1 MSSFHQGLAQGNT
14 SVIGRGLVVDQGFD
28 PCLVQNFDHPIR
40 QKLVHKNASAQRH
53 FPVVRTR
60 KGILYHT
67 KAGFRHGNMKLGGE
81 YFRGLSSP
89 VKIGQIQE
97 KRGPIEDLYLVFRMS
112 DKPTGSG
119 GGGGT
124 RRAAASRRIAAWP
137 S

>member
-1 MSSFHQGLAQGNT
+1 
-14 SVIGRGLVVDQGFD
+14 
-28 PCLVQNFDHPIR
+28 
-40 QKLVHKNASAQRH
+40 LVHKNASAQRH

-119 GGGGT
+119 GGGGHT
-124 RRAAASRRIAAWP
+124 PCGGFETDRRLAFVGDGIGGQAQQGGHCIEETAS
-137 S
+137 